1 MAADQVDRFYAD
13 WYGKL
18 VPSTGGIKGQCVSL
32 VQRYMEDQFG
42 ATGYPIFPVANARE
56 MFGTRTDLGTWVAN
70 TPDGVPPRGSIV
82 NWSWNHTGVVIDAD
96 KNKLNVFEENDPF
109 GSSAHAKEYN
119 YDGLVGWF
127 IPNGLGQAPQQGGE
141 VMTFTNP
148 VNGDTRDAQG
158 WYNAYAERDKQTHDL
173 LDWQAGAN
181 QHMSDLQTQVN
192 NLTKLTQ
199 DSQALITKLQ
209 DQLKAAG
216 VDKDN
221 LTKQID
227 ALNKK
232 IENTTSNQVNQSLGE
247 LIGEVLRRIFK
258 VK

>member
-1 MAADQVDRFYAD
+1 
-13 WYGKL
+13 
-18 VPSTGGIKGQCVSL
+18 
-32 VQRYMEDQFG
+32 
-42 ATGYPIFPVANARE
+42 
-56 MFGTRTDLGTWVAN
+56 
-70 TPDGVPPRGSIV
+70 
-82 NWSWNHTGVVIDAD
+82 
-96 KNKLNVFEENDPF
+96 
-109 GSSAHAKEYN
+109 
-119 YDGLVGWF
+119 
-127 IPNGLGQAPQQGGE
+127 
-141 VMTFTNP
+141 MTFTNP